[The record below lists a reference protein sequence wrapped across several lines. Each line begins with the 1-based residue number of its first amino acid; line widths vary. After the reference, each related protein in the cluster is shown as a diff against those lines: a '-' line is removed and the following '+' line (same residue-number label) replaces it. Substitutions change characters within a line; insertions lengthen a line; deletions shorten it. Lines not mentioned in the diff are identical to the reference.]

1 MNKILRRLL
10 TFFIGLPLV
19 VLIVYFNLYNHL
31 VLHCAITVFSCIASV
46 EVYNLLNKNIPM
58 QKKWVVVGLATLIPI
73 STYACILFNLDFVI
87 STLVFLASFMILL
100 IMEIFYPNPQNPDI
114 PFTDSNKK
122 VVGSLFVLLYGGYLL
137 SFLSR
142 MTVFPH
148 SREFIITFLI
158 LVFMC
163 DSAAWFFGVLFGKG
177 TRGIVKASPNKSL
190 VGFIGGILGSI
201 ASGILCAFIWP
212 DVFSGSLWKMVVLG
226 LCVSIAAILG
236 DLAESVFKRSAGEKD
251 SGNIIPGRG
260 GALDSIDSILMAAPL
275 FYFVA
280 GLLYTKL

>member
-19 VLIVYFNLYNHL
+19 VFIVYFTPYNHL
-31 VLHCAITVFSCIASV
+31 LLHCAIVFFSCIASS
-46 EVYNLLNKNIPM
+46 EIYNLLSRNIPM
-58 QKKWVVVGLATLIPI
+58 QRKGIVVGLATLIPI
-73 STYACILFNLDFVI
+73 SAYVCIIFNFDLVI

-100 IMEIFYPNPQNPDI
+100 VLEIFFPCPQNPDM
-114 PFTDSNKK
+114 PFADSNKK
-122 VVGSLFVLLYGGYLL
+122 ITGSLFVLLYGGYLL

-177 TRGIVKASPNKSL
+177 TRGFVKASPNKSI
-190 VGFIGGILGSI
+190 VGFIGGIFGSV

-212 DVFSGSLWKMVVLG
+212 DVFSGSLWKMIVLG
-226 LCVSIAAILG
+226 LFISVAAILG
-236 DLAESVFKRSAGEKD
+236 DLAESVFKRSAEEKD

-275 FYFVA
+275 YYFIA
-280 GLLYTKL
+280 GLLFTKL

>member
-19 VLIVYFNLYNHL
+19 VFIVYFTPYNHL
-31 VLHCAITVFSCIASV
+31 LLHCAIVFFSCIASS
-46 EVYNLLNKNIPM
+46 EIYNLLSRNIPM
-58 QKKWVVVGLATLIPI
+58 QRKGIIVGLATLIPI
-73 STYACILFNLDFVI
+73 SAYVCIIFNFDLVI

-100 IMEIFYPNPQNPDI
+100 VLEIFFPCPQNPDM
-114 PFTDSNKK
+114 PFADSNKK
-122 VVGSLFVLLYGGYLL
+122 ILGSLFVLLYGGYLL

-177 TRGIVKASPNKSL
+177 TRGFVKASPNKSI
-190 VGFIGGILGSI
+190 VGFIGGIFGSV

-212 DVFSGSLWKMVVLG
+212 DVFSGSLWKMIVLG
-226 LCVSIAAILG
+226 LFISVAAILG
-236 DLAESVFKRSAGEKD
+236 DLAESVFKRSAEEKD

-275 FYFVA
+275 YYFIA
-280 GLLYTKL
+280 GLLFTKL

>member
-19 VLIVYFNLYNHL
+19 VLIVYFTPCNHL
-31 VLHCAITVFSCIASV
+31 LLHCTIVLFSCIASS
-46 EVYNLLNKNIPM
+46 EIYNLLKKNIPM
-58 QKKWVVVGLATLIPI
+58 QKKGIVIGLASLIPV
-73 STYACILFNLDFVI
+73 SAYVCILFNLDLVI

-100 IMEIFYPNPQNPDI
+100 IIEIFFPCSQNPDV
-114 PFTDSNKK
+114 PFADSNKK
-122 VVGSLFVLLYGGYLL
+122 ILGSLFVLLYGGYLF
-137 SFLSR
+137 SFVSR

-163 DSAAWFFGVLFGKG
+163 DSAAWFFGVLLGKG
-177 TRGIVKASPNKSL
+177 TRGFVKASPNKSI

-212 DVFSGSLWKMVVLG
+212 DVFSGSLWKIIVLG
-226 LCVSIAAILG
+226 LFVSIAAILG

-275 FYFVA
+275 YYFIT
-280 GLLYTKL
+280 GLLFTKL

>member
-19 VLIVYFNLYNHL
+19 VFIVYFTPYNHL
-31 VLHCAITVFSCIASV
+31 LLHGAIVFFSCIASS
-46 EVYNLLNKNIPM
+46 EIYNLLSRNIPM
-58 QKKWVVVGLATLIPI
+58 QRKGIVVGLATLIPI
-73 STYACILFNLDFVI
+73 SAYVCIIFNFDLVI

-100 IMEIFYPNPQNPDI
+100 VLEIFFPCPQNPDM
-114 PFTDSNKK
+114 PFADSNKK
-122 VVGSLFVLLYGGYLL
+122 ITGSLFVLLYGGYLL

-177 TRGIVKASPNKSL
+177 TRGFVKASPNKSI
-190 VGFIGGILGSI
+190 VGFIGGIFGSV

-212 DVFSGSLWKMVVLG
+212 DVFSGSLWKMIVLG
-226 LCVSIAAILG
+226 LFISVAAILG
-236 DLAESVFKRSAGEKD
+236 DLAESVFKRSAEEKD

-275 FYFVA
+275 YYFIA
-280 GLLYTKL
+280 GLLFTKL

>member
-31 VLHCAITVFSCIASV
+31 VLHCAITIFSCIASA
-46 EVYNLLNKNIPM
+46 EIYNLLNKNIPM

-100 IMEIFYPNPQNPDI
+100 IMEIFYPCPQNPES
-114 PFTDSNKK
+114 PFADSNKK
-122 VVGSLFVLLYGGYLL
+122 IVGSLFVLLYGGYLF

>member
-19 VLIVYFNLYNHL
+19 VFIVYFTPYNHL
-31 VLHCAITVFSCIASV
+31 LLHCAIVFFSCIASS
-46 EVYNLLNKNIPM
+46 EIYNLLSRNIPM
-58 QKKWVVVGLATLIPI
+58 QRKGIIVGLATLIPI
-73 STYACILFNLDFVI
+73 SAYVCIIFNFDLVI

-100 IMEIFYPNPQNPDI
+100 ILEIFFPCPQNPDM
-114 PFTDSNKK
+114 PFADSNKK
-122 VVGSLFVLLYGGYLL
+122 ILGSLFVLLYGGYLL

-177 TRGIVKASPNKSL
+177 TRGFVKASPNKSI
-190 VGFIGGILGSI
+190 VGFIGGIFGSV

-212 DVFSGSLWKMVVLG
+212 DVFSGSLWKMIVLG
-226 LCVSIAAILG
+226 LFISVAAILG
-236 DLAESVFKRSAGEKD
+236 DLAESVFKRSAEEKD

-275 FYFVA
+275 YYFIA
-280 GLLYTKL
+280 GLLFTKL

>member
-19 VLIVYFNLYNHL
+19 VLIVYFTPYNHL
-31 VLHCAITVFSCIASV
+31 LLHCAIVLFSCIASS
-46 EVYNLLNKNIPM
+46 EIYNLLNKNIPM
-58 QKKWVVVGLATLIPI
+58 QKKGIVVGLATLIPI
-73 STYACILFNLDFVI
+73 SAYVCILFNLDLVI

-100 IMEIFYPNPQNPDI
+100 IMEIFFPCPQNQDM
-114 PFTDSNKK
+114 PFADSNKK
-122 VVGSLFVLLYGGYLL
+122 ILGSLFVLLYGGYLF

-142 MTVFPH
+142 MTIFPH

-177 TRGIVKASPNKSL
+177 TRGFVKASPNKSI
-190 VGFIGGILGSI
+190 VGFIGGILASI
-201 ASGILCAFIWP
+201 ASGVLCAFIWP
-212 DVFSGSLWKMVVLG
+212 AVFSGSLWRMIVLG
-226 LCVSIAAILG
+226 LFVSIAAILG

-275 FYFVA
+275 YYFIA
-280 GLLYTKL
+280 GLLFTKL